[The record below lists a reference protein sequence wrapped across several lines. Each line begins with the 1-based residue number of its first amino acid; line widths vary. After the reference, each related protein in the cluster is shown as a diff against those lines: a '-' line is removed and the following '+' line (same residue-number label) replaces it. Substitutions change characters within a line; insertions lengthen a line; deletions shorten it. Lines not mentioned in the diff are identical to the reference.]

1 MPHKAKI
8 RLPLCF
14 PMRVSSLALA
24 LLLVPLAAACN
35 PATNEP
41 VAFGQVD
48 PSEFRQPL
56 PEPRLQK
63 RSDAPAA
70 SRLLSQLASSIRSA
84 RFQIVGT
91 EMASRP
97 QGQIGAQV
105 YHLDGVLT
113 TRTPAMELKPWE
125 GSEYDIDGRG
135 DFIVVGSTIYVR
147 GNTFTEW
154 QTIAAGDPY
163 WGVFADIN
171 PALWVGSNESVLGE
185 AFLDGS
191 PTWVLQLTN
200 EFGLRFKAWIREK
213 DGYPLRYTAAWLN
226 AKGSTYYVNAL
237 YREFNTTVQI
247 DTPEMLN
254 RGVANP
260 GAPVA
265 LPSGSVTVTE
275 VEFDCLGTTSRR
287 PATHDKF
294 VLLTLAFVDTGPGQ
308 VPVSPDAWRL
318 YGDGVNGA
326 APIETGSPQVLRAQV
341 LSPGDRVSGAVVFE
355 VPEDA
360 YQLITVGH
368 LVGATAVMSAG
379 LPILPN
385 GTLPCT

>member
-14 PMRVSSLALA
+14 PMRASSLALA

-113 TRTPAMELKPWE
+113 TRTPAMELKPW
-125 GSEYDIDGRG
+125 GVSEYDIDGRG

-163 WGVFADIN
+163 C
-171 PALWVGSNESVLGE
+171 
-185 AFLDGS
+185 
-191 PTWVLQLTN
+191 
-200 EFGLRFKAWIREK
+200 
-213 DGYPLRYTAAWLN
+213 
-226 AKGSTYYVNAL
+226 